1 MNNTHIA
8 SVLVAI
14 RRVIR
19 ATDLHSRNLIKITGL
34 TAPQQ
39 LVLMTI
45 KEHESI
51 IVGDLAQLMSLSQAT
66 FSSILDRLEDRGLVT
81 REKAPQDKRRVNLKL
96 TERGTEVVKDA
107 PLPLQ
112 NRFVERFS
120 ALPEWEQSQITAA
133 LQRIAHMMDADSI
146 DAAPVLD
153 LGALDRTV
161 QA

>member
-51 IVGDLAQLMSLSQAT
+51 IVGDLAQRMSLSQAT
-66 FSSILDRLEDRGLVT
+66 VSTILDRLEDRGLVT